1 MRILAISLLLIFVIA
16 GASVIE
22 LEHSENWTTSLNHE
36 IKAVQH
42 NVESSLLQNAINTT
56 QAPTQPHRAPP
67 ACSVAKAGCSVTD
80 VLKHASLSLEHCE
93 PAFEAKGP
101 QCQDTHMYIHPQTGP
116 QAGRHQTLAPHGN
129 NIWNWAVIGSTD
141 SKWTL
146 HHAGGNKFTLETEN
160 PASPEQK
167 YLSTKPAQNE
177 LKGRLRFTA
186 TSGPDELWILSTTN
200 CQHNHCEIT
209 IVAAKNNSL
218 SLAAVW
224 SKRNGE
230 ARLISGKPQAWTIVS
245 QLNHPACVGKPLP
258 LKSRISQWLANYAQL
273 LVEEV
278 KLSSQQVKSIKAA
291 VPQSIE
297 CSGWNGHGFSK
308 PPAWKCGGLAWQ
320 SNQDRIHNL
329 HRSHGY
335 STYADS
341 ATELEFAVGDTTWIC
356 KLMKVGTSLGFICQN
371 GIKPTV
377 FCKANI
383 GELVQE
389 KQIVPMPTG
398 IGSFKNLSTVTSQKF
413 SVTTH
418 PMFKQV
424 NCDNH
429 DSCGVEKVTFL
440 ASHSSHESA
449 NAQDEAAA
457 LMKWF

>member
-1 MRILAISLLLIFVIA
+1 MRLLAISLLLTFVIA

-22 LEHSENWTTSLNHE
+22 LEHSENWTTSLKHE
-36 IKAVQH
+36 INAVQR
-42 NVESSLLQNAINTT
+42 NAESSLLQNASNTT
-56 QAPTQPHRAPP
+56 QAPMQPHHAPP

-80 VLKHASLSLEHCE
+80 VLHHASLSLEHCE

-101 QCQDTHMYIHPQTGP
+101 QCRNTHMYIHPQTS
-116 QAGRHQTLAPHGN
+116 RHQTLAPKGN
-129 NIWNWAVIGSTD
+129 KGWNYAVIGTTD

-167 YLSTKPAQNE
+167 YLSRN
-177 LKGRLRFTA
+177 LSFTA

-200 CQHNHCEIT
+200 CHHNHCEIT
-209 IVAAKNNSL
+209 IAAAKNNSL
-218 SLAAVW
+218 SLAAVYS
-224 SKRNGE
+224 SKQK

-245 QLNHPACVGKPLP
+245 QLNHPVCVGKPLP

-308 PPAWKCGGLAWQ
+308 PPAYKCGGLAWQ